1 MKKKKARFSWPW
13 KYNNI
18 IFLCRNE
25 AIAWPKMISVANMGS
40 MIMFRMSVASFS
52 EKLFKTAPSQMF
64 IESKIH
70 PLKVKIIRAYKWRK
84 NTYKTIPAFFK
95 NLSLNNFLFD
105 LHSNL
110 A

>member
-64 IESKIH
+64 DRIQDT
-70 PLKVKIIRAYKWRK
+70 PLKGQN
-84 NTYKTIPAFFK
+84 NTCIQMKKKY
-95 NLSLNNFLFD
+95 L
-105 LHSNL
+105 
-110 A
+110 